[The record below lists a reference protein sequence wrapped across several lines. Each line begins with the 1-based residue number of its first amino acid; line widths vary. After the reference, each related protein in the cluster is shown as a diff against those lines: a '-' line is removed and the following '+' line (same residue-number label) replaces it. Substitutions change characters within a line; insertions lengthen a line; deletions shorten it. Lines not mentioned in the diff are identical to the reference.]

1 MVRMDGKLKRLKALS
16 NERGVIAAAAMDQR
30 GSLQKA
36 LAQSRGVDVKA
47 ITPAIMSEFKVAVSQ
62 ALTPHASAILL
73 DPEFGL
79 DAARARVAGSG
90 LILAYEL
97 SGYDN
102 TRPGRLPDLLP
113 HVSVKRIVDWGA
125 DAVKI
130 LIYYTPF
137 DTHDVNDVKHAF
149 IERIG
154 AECETYEIPFFLEFV
169 GYDPKGG
176 DEKGLEFAR
185 QKPEIVKKSMEEFSK
200 PQYHVDILKV
210 EVPINAEYVEGS
222 AVFKG
227 QKAYSRDEAM
237 KHFREAASIAT
248 RPFIYLSAG
257 VSNAQFIES
266 LHMAAEAGTDFSGVL
281 CGRATWKDGVPI
293 YAKQG
298 LKALEEWLAKD
309 GVRNIQAVNDAL
321 KTAKPW
327 YEKMGLA
334 APA

>member
-1 MVRMDGKLKRLKALS
+1 MELPEGKLRRLQALS

-30 GSLQKA
+30 GSLQKS
-36 LAQSRGVDVKA
+36 LAAARGVDTKE
-47 ITPAIMSEFKVAVSQ
+47 ITPDMMSEFKTIVSKV
-62 ALTPHASAILL
+62 LTPHASAILL

-79 DAARARVAGSG
+79 NAARARSKNAG
-90 LILAYEL
+90 LLLAYEL

-137 DTHDVNDVKHAF
+137 EDSAINDQKHAF

-154 AECETYEIPFFLEFV
+154 AECHTYEIPFFLEMV

-176 DEKGLEFAR
+176 DEKGLEYAKA
-185 QKPEIVKKSMEEFSK
+185 KPEIVRKSMEEFTK
-200 PQYHVDILKV
+200 PQYMVDVLKV

-222 AVFKG
+222 SVYKG
-227 QKAYSRDEAM
+227 QKAYTRAEALKYFRDT
-237 KHFREAASIAT
+237 AAVAT
-248 RPFIYLSAG
+248 KPFIYLSAG
-257 VSNAQFIES
+257 VSNAQFTES
-266 LHMAAEAGTDFSGVL
+266 LVMAGEAGTDYSGVL
-281 CGRATWKDGVPI
+281 CGRATWKEGIPV

-298 LKALEEWLAKD
+298 GKALEDWLERE
-309 GVRNIQAVNDAL
+309 GVKNINAVNGAIR
-321 KTAKPW
+321 TAKPW
-327 YEKMGLA
+327 YEKLGLA